1 MPRRPHRSAQA
12 RSTQPD
18 TPKKAPPK
26 AITLPNPEVGRE
38 PDNAIRISTKTFNC
52 YFDAHPYTYGY
63 RLELRDVRGR
73 NAYFN
78 NPRMNADVKFAQ
90 VNEQLR
96 QFESLLQARK
106 DAFKNLQGMENFTE
120 MMTKVDPILNS
131 VSAELGQLRA
141 LTKGVLPQKR
151 HIQCAGHGDW
161 FAFDTLVQKAADMD
175 LKK

>member
-1 MPRRPHRSAQA
+1 
-12 RSTQPD
+12 
-18 TPKKAPPK
+18 
-26 AITLPNPEVGRE
+26 
-38 PDNAIRISTKTFNC
+38 
-52 YFDAHPYTYGY
+52 
-63 RLELRDVRGR
+63 
-73 NAYFN
+73 
-78 NPRMNADVKFAQ
+78 MNADVKFAQ